1 LTRADGV
8 YVDATLGGGGHAE
21 ALLNRLN
28 GKGILV
34 GLDADA
40 DAIESASKRLSGF
53 GSRAILRR
61 DNFGRMKS
69 VLSDLKIPGIAGVL
83 FDLGVS
89 SFQLDEPSKGFSFR
103 TDDMLDMRMDARQ
116 RKTAADVVNNYQET
130 ELADILWKYGEE
142 RHSRRIAKEIIRRR
156 KARRVERTAELAEIV
171 QAIVGPRFGQK
182 SMARIFQALRIEV
195 NQELE
200 NLKSA
205 LHDAFQLLETGGR
218 VVAISYHSLEDRIV
232 KESMRQ
238 GASSKIPSGSKMIPD
253 TVIEP
258 FLKILTKKP
267 VVAGNEEVRAN
278 SRSRS
283 AKLRAAEKL

>member
-1 LTRADGV
+1 MTRTDGV

-21 ALLNRLN
+21 ALLDRLD

-40 DAIESASKRLSGF
+40 DAVESASKRLSRF

-61 DNFGRMKS
+61 ENFSRMKS
-69 VLSDLKIPGIAGVL
+69 VLSDLKITGITGVL

-103 TDDMLDMRMDARQ
+103 TDDKLDMRMDVRQ
-116 RKTAADVVNNYQET
+116 GKTAADVVNNYQET
-130 ELADILWKYGEE
+130 ELADIIWKYGEE
-142 RHSRRIAKEIIRRR
+142 RHSRRIAKEVIRRR
-156 KARRVERTAELAEIV
+156 KARRVERTAELGEIV
-171 QAIVGPRFGQK
+171 QAVVGPRFVHK
-182 SMARIFQALRIEV
+182 SLARVFQALRIEV

-200 NLKSA
+200 HLKTA

-218 VVAISYHSLEDRIV
+218 VVAISYHSLEDRVV

-238 GASSKIPSGSKMIPD
+238 GASSKIPSGSKILPD

-267 VVAGNEEVRAN
+267 VVAANEEVRAN